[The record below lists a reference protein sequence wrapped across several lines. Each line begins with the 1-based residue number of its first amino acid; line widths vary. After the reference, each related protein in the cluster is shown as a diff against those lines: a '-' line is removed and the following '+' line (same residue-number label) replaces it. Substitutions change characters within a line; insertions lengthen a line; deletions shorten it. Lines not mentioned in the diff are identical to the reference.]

1 MKNTNSIECLNVA
14 PTLSDAILDDKD
26 DDSFWQQEDLLAEQ
40 RDEISDFKFPSKG
53 LGKHYRSPPTAC
65 ETASTQTKMN

>member
-53 LGKHYRSPPTAC
+53 QGKHYRSPTTANTAC
-65 ETASTQTKMN
+65 ETAST